1 MGGNAM
7 KNKLI
12 SFLIAM
18 GIPVSTLSLQGAG
31 CTGLCGSCSFNCT
44 PGILALLLLAGK
56 YCYQRM
62 KGRVV
67 QHE

>member
-1 MGGNAM
+1 M

-12 SFLIAM
+12 NFLIAM
-18 GIPVSTLSLQGAG
+18 GIPVTTLSVQSPG
-31 CTGLCGSCSFNCT
+31 CTGLCGSCGFNCT
-44 PGILALLLLAGK
+44 PGILALFFLAGK

-62 KGRVV
+62 KGQVV

>member
-1 MGGNAM
+1 M

-12 SFLIAM
+12 TFLIAM
-18 GIPVSTLSLQGAG
+18 GIPVTTLSMQGSG

-44 PGILALLLLAGK
+44 PGIFALLLLAGK
-56 YCYQRM
+56 YCWQRL
-62 KGRVV
+62 KGRVL